1 MGTNI
6 FIHKP
11 TIGAAGVPPK
21 AIAAFGSTKRCILD
35 YDFFN
40 LHSRD
45 KLSAI
50 AYCEVRETGGASAK
64 RFPTHFQSGTWQTA
78 IPWNSLSPYLTQA
91 NREITG

>member
-50 AYCEVRETGGASAK
+50 ALGEV
-64 RFPTHFQSGTWQTA
+64 
-78 IPWNSLSPYLTQA
+78 
-91 NREITG
+91 